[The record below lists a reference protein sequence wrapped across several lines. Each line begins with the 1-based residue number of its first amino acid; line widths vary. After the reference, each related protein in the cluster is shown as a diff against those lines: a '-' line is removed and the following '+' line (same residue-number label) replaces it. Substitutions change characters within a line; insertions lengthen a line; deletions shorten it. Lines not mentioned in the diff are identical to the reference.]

1 MRDAAPGPSRTRWL
15 EPFDHP
21 RRVIPAQPVG
31 ENIEVKVGERYTHG
45 GASLHGAWRGR
56 WSMTEQDMT
65 EQAVGPIDY
74 LALELP
80 AARMKGEGLAAL
92 VDLVDRGIIRILDMR
107 VVKREAD
114 GTFTAMAITDLD
126 HDGTLDLAIF
136 EGIESGMLDDDDLR
150 QAAELIEPGKVVAL
164 LLYENTWAAPFVA
177 AMRRAG
183 AELIASGRIPAD
195 EVEAMLDALEAEEA
209 QTQAT

>member
-1 MRDAAPGPSRTRWL
+1 M

-21 RRVIPAQPVG
+21 RRVIPAQSVG
-31 ENIEVKVGERYTHG
+31 ESIEVKVGERYTHG

-56 WSMTEQDMT
+56 WSMTEQDMTEQDMT

-92 VDLVDRGIIRILDMR
+92 VDLVDRGIIRILDLR

-136 EGIESGMLDDDDLR
+136 EGIESGLLDDDDLR

-164 LLYENTWAAPFVA
+164 LLFENTWAAPFVA

-195 EVEAMLDALEAEEA
+195 EVEAMLDALEAEEI
-209 QTQAT
+209 QPQGT